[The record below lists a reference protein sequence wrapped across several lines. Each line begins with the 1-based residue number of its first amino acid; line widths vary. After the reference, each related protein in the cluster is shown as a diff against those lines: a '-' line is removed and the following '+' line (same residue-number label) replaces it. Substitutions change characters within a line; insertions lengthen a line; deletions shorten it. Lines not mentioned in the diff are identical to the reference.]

1 MSLHQSVLSGML
13 YRKFAFTKND
23 TCWNNGKQV
32 DDKLDTLWL
41 HCLFCLMLIVAMII
55 IWLILY
61 YGSVENNEEFY
72 HQVC

>member
-32 DDKLDTLWL
+32 NDKLETLWL
-41 HCLFCLMLIVAMII
+41 HCLFCLFDVNCGYDYYLVDIVLWIC
-55 IWLILY
+55 
-61 YGSVENNEEFY
+61 GE
-72 HQVC
+72 Q